1 MFKIT
6 TSPTYTWPVSVE
18 FPVDGGKTE
27 KATFD
32 AEFRRLTQ
40 SRVEEI
46 RSAVERGEM
55 KDTDLAREALV
66 GWTGVVDTDGPV
78 PYSESARDQLLEI
91 PMVATAIVVALLN
104 SLSGARRK
112 N

>member
-6 TSPTYTWPVSVE
+6 QNATYTWPVSVE
-18 FPVDGGKTE
+18 FPIDGGKVE

-40 SRVEEI
+40 SRVDEI

-66 GWTGVVDTDGPV
+66 GWAGVVDADGNV
-78 PYSESARDQLLEI
+78 PYSEAARDKLLDI
-91 PMVATAIVVALLN
+91 PMVASAIVMALLG
-104 SLSGARRK
+104 SISGARRK

>member
-6 TSPTYTWPVSVE
+6 QNATYTWPVTLE

-40 SRVEEI
+40 SRVDEI
-46 RSAVERGEM
+46 RQAVERGEI
-55 KDTDLAREALV
+55 KDVDLAREALV
-66 GWTGVVDTDGPV
+66 GWSGVVDSDGNV
-78 PYSESARDQLLEI
+78 PYSESARDKLLDI
-91 PMVATAIVVALLN
+91 PMVATAIVMALLG
-104 SLSGARRK
+104 SISGARRK

>member
-1 MFKIT
+1 MFKIVQN
-6 TSPTYTWPVSVE
+6 PTYTWPVTVE
-18 FPVDGGKTE
+18 LPADGGKTE

-32 AEFRRLTQ
+32 AEFKRLTQ

-46 RSAVERGEM
+46 RLAVERGEM
-55 KDTDLAREALV
+55 RDADLAREAMV
-66 GWTGVVDTDGPV
+66 GWSGVVNDDGPV
-78 PYSESARDQLLEI
+78 PYSEKARDQLLDI
-91 PMVATAIVVALLN
+91 PMVATAIVMALLG

>member
-6 TSPTYTWPVSVE
+6 QQPTYTWPVQVE
-18 FPVDGGKTE
+18 LPTDGGKVE

-32 AEFRRLTQ
+32 VEFKRLTQ
-40 SRVEEI
+40 SRVDEI
-46 RSAVERGEM
+46 RMAVERGEM
-55 KDTDLAREALV
+55 RDIDLAREAMV
-66 GWTGVVDTDGPV
+66 GWTGVVDGDGPV
-78 PYSESARDQLLEI
+78 PYSESARDQLLDI
-91 PMVATAIVVALLN
+91 PMVSSAIVTALLG

>member
-1 MFKIT
+1 MFKIVQT
-6 TSPTYTWPVSVE
+6 PTYTWPVTVE
-18 FPVDGGKTE
+18 LPTDGGKTE

-32 AEFRRLTQ
+32 AEFKRLTQ

-46 RSAVERGEM
+46 RQAVERGEM
-55 KDTDLAREALV
+55 KDSDLVRESLV
-66 GWTGVVDTDGPV
+66 GWAGVVDADGDV
-78 PYSESARDQLLEI
+78 PYSESARDQLLDI
-91 PMVATAIVVALLN
+91 PTVSAAIILALLG

>member
-6 TSPTYTWPVSVE
+6 QQPTYSWPVTVE
-18 FPVDGGKTE
+18 LPTDGGKVE

-32 AEFRRLTQ
+32 AEFKRLTQ
-40 SRVEEI
+40 TRVDEI
-46 RSAVERGEM
+46 RMAVERNEM
-55 KDTDLAREALV
+55 RDVDLAREAMV
-66 GWTGVVDTDGPV
+66 GWSGVVDGDGPV

-91 PMVATAIVVALLN
+91 PMVSSAIVTALLG
-104 SLSGARRK
+104 SLAGARRK

>member
-6 TSPTYTWPVSVE
+6 QQPTYSWPVTVE
-18 FPVDGGKTE
+18 LPTDGGKVE

-32 AEFRRLTQ
+32 AEFKRLTQ
-40 SRVEEI
+40 SRVDEI
-46 RSAVERGEM
+46 RMAVERNEM
-55 KDTDLAREALV
+55 RDVDLAREAMV
-66 GWTGVVDTDGPV
+66 GWSGVVDGDGPV

-91 PMVATAIVVALLN
+91 PMVSSAIVTALLG
-104 SLSGARRK
+104 SLAGARRK

>member
-6 TSPTYTWPVSVE
+6 QDPTYTWPVSIE
-18 FPVDGGKTE
+18 FPTDGGKVE

-32 AEFRRLTQ
+32 AEFKRLTQ
-40 SRVEEI
+40 SRVDEI
-46 RSAVERGEM
+46 RQAVERNDM
-55 KDTDLAREALV
+55 RDIDLAREALV
-66 GWTGVVDTDGPV
+66 GWSGIVDNGGPV

-91 PMVATAIVVALLN
+91 PMVATSIVVALLN
-104 SLSGARRK
+104 SLAGARRK